1 MCKCFEEKLVLIKEH
16 VSKKLTDFEKSY
28 LQTEWEGYSF
38 FMDGGDHIPVNPKV
52 KIEYRTQKKN
62 GDIQKSKKKDSVS
75 MLARYC
81 PFCGRD
87 TKEDKDQN
95 EPSTI

>member
-1 MCKCFEEKLVLIKEH
+1 MCNCFEEKIKLIKEH
-16 VSKKLTDFEKSY
+16 VSKKLTEFEADNLKV
-28 LQTEWEGYSF
+28 EWEGYSF

-52 KIEYRTQKKN
+52 NIEYKTKKRN
-62 GDIQKSKKKDSVS
+62 GDVAKSKKKDSVS

-87 TKEDKDQN
+87 TKSVKGDK
-95 EPSTI
+95 